1 MKPNPVD
8 ETFGSIEHHIRQA
21 REQRAAYLAGL
32 LSSAITAATRA
43 LSGTTARVASATQAT
58 ARPAQLHTPELHTP
72 ELAAR

>member
-21 REQRAAYLAGL
+21 REQRAAFLAGL
-32 LSSAITAATRA
+32 VSSAIVATKRA
-43 LSGTTARVASATQAT
+43 LSGTTAHVAQAT
-58 ARPAQLHTPELHTP
+58 PAAARAPKLATP